1 MSLDVVMLII
11 PLLLMGV
18 MYGLIVNPLW
28 KVDQGNKKK
37 RLSLY
42 VVSFILRIN
51 HRDEWKLGM
60 LDTEQVSYVLH
71 YIGNNLRQWFAD
83 ASRK

>member
-1 MSLDVVMLII
+1 MWPDETLEKVFTVFLDVVLLII
-11 PLLLMGV
+11 PLLIMGV
-18 MYGLIVNPLW
+18 MYGLIVNHLW

-60 LDTEQVSYVLH
+60 LDTEQVSYV
-71 YIGNNLRQWFAD
+71 
-83 ASRK
+83 